1 MKKERR
7 DTLMTAVEGTK
18 EISVLCSEIAI
29 NLARL
34 LEFTEEERDIKII
47 NELMGKTSKITKH
60 CVCIAAI
67 CKTVADGKSGV
78 KSVGKTI
85 RKITNGEIKMINE

>member
-7 DTLMTAVEGTK
+7 DTLMAAVEGAK
-18 EISVLCSEIAI
+18 EISLLCSEIAI

-34 LEFTEEERDIKII
+34 LEFTEEERDMKII
-47 NELMGKTSKITKH
+47 NELMRKTSKISKH
-60 CVCIAAI
+60 CVCITAI

-78 KSVGKTI
+78 KNVGKTMD
-85 RKITNGEIKMINE
+85 KILKEGMK